1 VPSRSTGKFQKP
13 LNPRRKTKK
22 IHQMGA
28 VKQVQKKYASL
39 ALTLSIAAGLLSV
52 LIGHKPVGKGL
63 LLGTI
68 FSVLNFILMGKS
80 IALNFGRSKAKTFSL
95 SMGSIIFRYLLL
107 ATPLIVA
114 VKYEQFNLVAAILGI
129 FMIQL
134 VILAEHVL
142 TLIPNIRKKQI

>member
-1 VPSRSTGKFQKP
+1 MDP
-13 LNPRRKTKK
+13 
-22 IHQMGA
+22 
-28 VKQVQKKYASL
+28 VKQAQKKYTSL
-39 ALTLSIAAGLLSV
+39 ALTLSIGIALLFI
-52 LIGHKPVGKGL
+52 LMGHKPVGKGL
-63 LLGTI
+63 ILGAL

-80 IALNFGRSKAKTFSL
+80 IAMSFGRSKAKTFSL

-107 ATPLIVA
+107 AIPLIAA

-142 TLIPNIRKKQI
+142 TLIPAMRKKQI

>member
-1 VPSRSTGKFQKP
+1 
-13 LNPRRKTKK
+13 
-22 IHQMGA
+22 MEA
-28 VKQVQKKYASL
+28 VKQVQKKYTSL
-39 ALTLSIAAGLLSV
+39 ALTLSIGVALLFI
-52 LIGHKPVGKGL
+52 LMGHKPVGKGL
-63 LLGTI
+63 ILGTI

-80 IALNFGRSKAKTFSL
+80 IALNFGRSKAKTVSI

-107 ATPLIVA
+107 AIPLIAA

-142 TLIPNIRKKQI
+142 SFIPAMRKKQI

>member
-1 VPSRSTGKFQKP
+1 
-13 LNPRRKTKK
+13 
-22 IHQMGA
+22 MEA
-28 VKQVQKKYASL
+28 VKQVQKKYSSL
-39 ALTLSIAAGLLSV
+39 ALTFSIGVALVFILM
-52 LIGHKPVGKGL
+52 GHKALGKGL
-63 LLGTI
+63 ILGAI

-80 IALNFGRSKAKTFSL
+80 IVLNFGRSKAKTFSI

-107 ATPLIVA
+107 AIPLIAA

-142 TLIPNIRKKQI
+142 TFIPAMGKKQA